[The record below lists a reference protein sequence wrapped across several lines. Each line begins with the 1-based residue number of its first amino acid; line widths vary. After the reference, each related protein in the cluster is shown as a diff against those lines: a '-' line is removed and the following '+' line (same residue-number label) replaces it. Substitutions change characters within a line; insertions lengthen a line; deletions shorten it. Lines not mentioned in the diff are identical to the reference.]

1 MAVKYYLRAVLGLLI
16 ASASLATTLLGFYF
30 LARGGSCASGGV
42 YVSNHECDPTSTAWA
57 FGLPPLIIA
66 GVCGMLLFAWRGQRP
81 GTVPDQSPGTL
92 PGTLPG
98 PGTVP
103 GAGATPFDRAEFLRG
118 LAGKPGVVFLTTSA
132 AGSPAS
138 AEDPL
143 VRLERLQ
150 ALLAAGA
157 LSQSE
162 FERTKAKLLSEL

>member
-16 ASASLATTLLGFYF
+16 GSASLATTLLGFYF

-42 YVSNHECDPTSTAWA
+42 YVSNHQCDPTSTAWA
-57 FGLPPLIIA
+57 FGLPPVIIA

-81 GTVPDQSPGTL
+81 GTVVDQSPGTL
-92 PGTLPG
+92 TGPG
-98 PGTVP
+98 PGPVP
-103 GAGATPFDRAEFLRG
+103 GAGATPFDRADFLRG
-118 LAGKPGVVFLTTSA
+118 LAGKPGVVFLTTST

-150 ALLAAGA
+150 ALRDAGA

-162 FERTKAKLLSEL
+162 FERTKAKLLAEM